1 MRRLGIVV
9 VALGVGLGGAVAE
22 AGPIKRACLKSD
34 RDAANRQV
42 CACIERVARPMFSR
56 SEQRRIAK
64 FFADPHLSQE
74 LRQSDRRADERFWQ
88 QYQAWGAAVQA
99 RCG

>member
-1 MRRLGIVV
+1 MKKHVLV
-9 VALGVGLGGAVAE
+9 VAVAAGVLLAGMAE

-34 RDAANRQV
+34 RDAASRQL

-56 SEQRRIAK
+56 SEQRKIAK
-64 FFADPHLSQE
+64 FFDDPHLSQQ

-88 QYQAWGAAVQA
+88 QYQAWGAAARA